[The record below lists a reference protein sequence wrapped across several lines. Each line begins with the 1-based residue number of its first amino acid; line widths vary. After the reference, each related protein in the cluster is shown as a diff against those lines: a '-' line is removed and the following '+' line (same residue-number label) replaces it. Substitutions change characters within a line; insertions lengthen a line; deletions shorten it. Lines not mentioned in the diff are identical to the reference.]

1 MNNTRARKGRLSN
14 EEVERDIELNMSSKE
29 GQEMIG
35 RRHSLST
42 SSRIRKV
49 NHELLIVL
57 IVLGSST
64 LG

>member
-1 MNNTRARKGRLSN
+1 MNNSARKVLSN

-49 NHELLIVL
+49 NHERLIVL

>member
-1 MNNTRARKGRLSN
+1 MNNSARKVLSN

-35 RRHSLST
+35 RRHSLNT

-49 NHELLIVL
+49 IVHWAEHGMK
-57 IVLGSST
+57 LGCTSD
-64 LG
+64 